1 VAVNPLDA
9 ILSPVSRAGAAAQ
22 NALEV
27 ARFGG
32 LETGEEASAFEVVA
46 TRPIYRLR
54 RYFPP
59 EKGGDVG
66 APVILVP
73 PMMLAAEIYDVS
85 PSSTAVGTLHDQGVD
100 PWVVDF
106 GAPEHEEG
114 GFERTLTDHVLAVSD
129 AVDRVRKATGRDPHL
144 GGYSQGGMFCYQ
156 AAALRRGEGLASLIT
171 FGSPVDTAAA
181 MPLGIPEDVASR
193 VADIL
198 AVSPLARTAV
208 PAWMSRMGFRMLD
221 PVKAARQQFDFV
233 RQLHDREA
241 LLPRERQRQF
251 LQADGWV
258 AWPGPALA
266 DFLKQFV
273 AHNRMLDGG
282 FVIDERLVTLADIEC
297 PILTVVGEVDEIAPA
312 AAVRAIVRAAPNAE
326 VYELTLRA
334 GHFGL
339 VVGSASTATTWPSV
353 AGWTR
358 WRDSGAELPD
368 TIHRVESSTEL
379 EGPGATARAG
389 YGISLAGGVA
399 SNLARSLFSGLART
413 ASSARA
419 LGSEAFSELP
429 RLIRLDQVRPRTRI
443 SLGKLLDEQADD
455 HPEQV
460 FFLFED
466 RAHTHA
472 AAKHRIDSIV
482 RGLISVGVHQ
492 GEHVGVLMEPRP
504 TALTVVA
511 ALNRLGAVAVL
522 LRPDGEVEREAELGE
537 IARVVADPEHM
548 EGAAKADVQVLVLG
562 GGAGPRDLGKGVVD
576 MERID
581 PSEVTLPGW
590 YKPNPGRARDL
601 AFILFTGSGDRT
613 RPNRITNRRWI
624 LSAFGTAAS
633 ASLSEADTVYSV
645 TPVYHPSG
653 LMVGFGGAIAG
664 GARIAMARDFD
675 PGTFWD
681 EVRRYGVTVGTYTW
695 TMLHDLVEA
704 PPNPNERHH
713 PVRLFMGSG
722 MPKGLWTRVIE
733 RFAPA
738 RIVEFYAS
746 TQGEVV
752 LANVSGQ
759 KVGAMGRPLPGSA
772 RVRIAAL
779 DIEGGKLQSTDD
791 GFARECGTNEIGVL
805 VSEVDPD
812 VNPTAET
819 PLRGVFRAD
828 DAWVATGDLFRR
840 DADGDFWLLDSIT
853 TLIHTKDGPFAPT
866 PVRDALWSI
875 PAVDLAVCFGVPD
888 PEGADALV
896 IGAVTLRKGEK
907 LTIAE
912 LDDALAALPEEARP
926 HFVRVVD
933 EIPVTTWY
941 RPITAPLK
949 ALGVPDGKKGVA
961 YRLNSNGGYNKV
973 AKPKPKPKPKPKEK
987 ASA

>member
-1 VAVNPLDA
+1 MNPLDV
-9 ILSPVSRAGAAAQ
+9 IISPISRAGAAAQ

-32 LETGEEASAFEVVA
+32 LETGEEASPFEVVA

-59 EKGGDVG
+59 ADGDETG

-85 PSSTAVGTLHDQGVD
+85 PSSTAVGTLHAQGVD

-106 GAPEHEEG
+106 GAPEREEG
-114 GFERTLTDHVLAVSD
+114 GLERTLTDHVLAVSD
-129 AVDRVRKATGRDPHL
+129 AVDRVRKATGKDPHL

-156 AAALRRGEGLASLIT
+156 AAALRRGEGLSSLVT

-181 MPLGIPEDVASR
+181 MPLGIPGELATR
-193 VADIL
+193 LADIL
-198 AVSPLARTAV
+198 AVSPLARNAV

-221 PVKAARQQFDFV
+221 PVKAARQQLDFV
-233 RQLHDREA
+233 RQLHDRDA
-241 LLPRERQRQF
+241 LLPRERQRRF

-273 AHNRMLDGG
+273 AHNRMLEGG

-297 PILTVVGEVDEIAPA
+297 PILIVVGEVDEIAPA
-312 AAVRAIVRAAPNAE
+312 GAVRAIVRAAPRAE
-326 VYELTLRA
+326 VYELSLKA

-339 VVGSASTATTWPSV
+339 VVGSASTSTTWPAV

-358 WRDSGAELPD
+358 WRDADAKLPDVIRKAEIAAELA
-368 TIHRVESSTEL
+368 ES
-379 EGPGATARAG
+379 PGATTRAG
-389 YGISLAGGVA
+389 YGLGLAAGVG
-399 SNLARSLFSGLART
+399 SNLARSLISGVTGTAGNLQALAE
-413 ASSARA
+413 
-419 LGSEAFSELP
+419 EAVTQLP

-443 SLGKLLDEQADD
+443 SLGKLLDERTAD

-482 RGLISVGVHQ
+482 RGLISIGVHQ

-522 LRPDGEVEREAELGE
+522 LRPDGEVETEAELGE
-537 IARVVADPEHM
+537 IARVVSDPEHSDR
-548 EGAAKADVQVLVLG
+548 AKDTGVQVLVLG
-562 GGAGPRDLGKGVVD
+562 GGAGPRDLGAGVID

-581 PSEVTLPGW
+581 PDEVVLPGW

-601 AFILFTGSGDRT
+601 AFILFTGSGERT

-624 LSAFGTAAS
+624 LSAFGTASS
-633 ASLSEADTVYSV
+633 AALSESDTVYSV

-653 LMVGFGGAIAG
+653 LMVSFGGAIAG

-675 PGTFWD
+675 PETFWD

-695 TMLHDLVEA
+695 TMLRDLVDA

-722 MPKGLWTRVIE
+722 MPKGLWTRVVE

-759 KVGAMGRPLPGSA
+759 KIGAMGRPLPGSA
-772 RVRIAAL
+772 RVRIASIDL
-779 DIEGGKLQSTDD
+779 DAGKLRTTDD

-805 VSEVDPD
+805 VSETDPD

-819 PLRGVFRAD
+819 PLRGVFRPD

-840 DADGDFWLLDSIT
+840 DGDGDYWLLDTIT
-853 TLIHTKDGPFAPT
+853 TLIRTKDGPLAPT

-875 PAVDLAVCFGVPD
+875 PAVDIAVCFGVPD
-888 PEGADALV
+888 PDGTDALV
-896 IGAVTLRKGEK
+896 IGAIALRKGKKILIED
-907 LTIAE
+907 LN
-912 LDDALAALPEEARP
+912 DALSALPDKARP

-941 RPITAPLK
+941 RPITAPLR
-949 ALGVPDGKKGVA
+949 ALGVPAGKRGETA
-961 YRLNSNGGYNKV
+961 YRLDDAGTYNKV
-973 AKPKPKPKPKPKEK
+973 AKAKPKQK
-987 ASA
+987 ARA

>member
-1 VAVNPLDA
+1 
-9 ILSPVSRAGAAAQ
+9 
-22 NALEV
+22 
-27 ARFGG
+27 
-32 LETGEEASAFEVVA
+32 
-46 TRPIYRLR
+46 
-54 RYFPP
+54 
-59 EKGGDVG
+59 
-66 APVILVP
+66 
-73 PMMLAAEIYDVS
+73 
-85 PSSTAVGTLHDQGVD
+85 
-100 PWVVDF
+100 
-106 GAPEHEEG
+106 
-114 GFERTLTDHVLAVSD
+114 
-129 AVDRVRKATGRDPHL
+129 
-144 GGYSQGGMFCYQ
+144 
-156 AAALRRGEGLASLIT
+156 
-171 FGSPVDTAAA
+171 
-181 MPLGIPEDVASR
+181 
-193 VADIL
+193 
-198 AVSPLARTAV
+198 
-208 PAWMSRMGFRMLD
+208 
-221 PVKAARQQFDFV
+221 
-233 RQLHDREA
+233 
-241 LLPRERQRQF
+241 
-251 LQADGWV
+251 
-258 AWPGPALA
+258 
-266 DFLKQFV
+266 
-273 AHNRMLDGG
+273 
-282 FVIDERLVTLADIEC
+282 
-297 PILTVVGEVDEIAPA
+297 
-312 AAVRAIVRAAPNAE
+312 
-326 VYELTLRA
+326 
-334 GHFGL
+334 
-339 VVGSASTATTWPSV
+339 
-353 AGWTR
+353 GWTR
-358 WRDSGAELPD
+358 WRDADAELPD
-368 TIHRVESSTEL
+368 TIRKAEMAAELAES
-379 EGPGATARAG
+379 PGATARAG
-389 YGISLAGGVA
+389 YGLGLAGGVA
-399 SNLARSLFSGLART
+399 SNLARSAISGIGGAVKTVRV
-413 ASSARA
+413 
-419 LGSEAFSELP
+419 LGEEAFSELP

-482 RGLISVGVHQ
+482 RGLISVGIHQ

-522 LRPDGEVEREAELGE
+522 LRPDGDVEREAELGE
-537 IARVVADPEHM
+537 IARVVSDPEHM
-548 EGAAKADVQVLVLG
+548 EVAGEAGVQVLVLG
-562 GGAGPRDLGKGVVD
+562 GGGGPRDLGPGVVD

-581 PSEVTLPGW
+581 PDRVKLPGW

-633 ASLSEADTVYSV
+633 ASLSDADTVYSV

-653 LMVGFGGAIAG
+653 LMVSFGGAIAG

-675 PGTFWD
+675 PATFWD

-695 TMLHDLVEA
+695 TMLRDLVEA
-704 PPNPNERHH
+704 EPNPNERHH

-722 MPKGLWTRVIE
+722 MPQGLWARVIE

-738 RIVEFYAS
+738 RVVEFYAS

-779 DIEGGKLQSTDD
+779 DLEAGKLLTTED
-791 GFARECGTNEIGVL
+791 GFARECDVNEIGVL

-819 PLRGVFRAD
+819 PLRGVFRPD

-840 DADGDFWLLDSIT
+840 DSDGDFWLLDSIA
-853 TLIHTKDGPFAPT
+853 TLIHTSDGPFAPT

-888 PEGADALV
+888 PDGAHALAV
-896 IGAVTLRKGEK
+896 GAVTLRQGQK
-907 LTIAE
+907 LTIAD
-912 LDDALAALPEEARP
+912 LDDAMASLPEKARP

-933 EIPVTTWY
+933 DIPVTTWY
-941 RPITAPLK
+941 RPNTTPLK

-961 YRLNSNGGYNKV
+961 YRLNDAGGYNKV
-973 AKPKPKPKPKPKEK
+973 VKPKRKPKEK

>member
-1 VAVNPLDA
+1 MNPLDV
-9 ILSPVSRAGAAAQ
+9 IISPISRAGAAAQ

-32 LETGEEASAFEVVA
+32 LETGEEASPFEVVA

-59 EKGGDVG
+59 ADGDETG

-85 PSSTAVGTLHDQGVD
+85 PSSTAVGTLHAQGVD

-106 GAPEHEEG
+106 GAPEREEG
-114 GFERTLTDHVLAVSD
+114 GLERTLTDHVLAVSD
-129 AVDRVRKATGRDPHL
+129 AVDRVRKATGKDPHL

-156 AAALRRGEGLASLIT
+156 AAALRRGEGLSSLVT

-181 MPLGIPEDVASR
+181 MPLGIPGELATR
-193 VADIL
+193 LADIL
-198 AVSPLARTAV
+198 AVSPLARNAV

-221 PVKAARQQFDFV
+221 PVKAARQQLDFV
-233 RQLHDREA
+233 RQLHDRDA
-241 LLPRERQRQF
+241 LLPRERQRRF

-273 AHNRMLDGG
+273 AHNRMLEGG

-297 PILTVVGEVDEIAPA
+297 PILIVVGEVDEIAPA
-312 AAVRAIVRAAPNAE
+312 GAVRAIVRAAPRAE
-326 VYELTLRA
+326 VYELSLKA

-339 VVGSASTATTWPSV
+339 VVGSASTSTTWPAV

-358 WRDSGAELPD
+358 WRDADAKLPDVIRKAEIAAELA
-368 TIHRVESSTEL
+368 ES
-379 EGPGATARAG
+379 PGATTRAG
-389 YGISLAGGVA
+389 YGLGLAAGVG
-399 SNLARSLFSGLART
+399 SNLARSLISGVTGTAGNLQALAE
-413 ASSARA
+413 
-419 LGSEAFSELP
+419 EAVTQLP

-443 SLGKLLDEQADD
+443 SLGKLLDERTAD

-482 RGLISVGVHQ
+482 RGLISIGVHQ

-522 LRPDGEVEREAELGE
+522 LRPDGEVETEAELGE
-537 IARVVADPEHM
+537 IARVVSDPEHSDR
-548 EGAAKADVQVLVLG
+548 AKDTGVQVLVLG
-562 GGAGPRDLGKGVVD
+562 GGAGPRDLGAGVID

-581 PSEVTLPGW
+581 PDEVVLPGW

-601 AFILFTGSGDRT
+601 AFILFTGSGERT

-624 LSAFGTAAS
+624 LSAFGTASS
-633 ASLSEADTVYSV
+633 AALSESDTVYSV

-653 LMVGFGGAIAG
+653 LMVSFGGAIAG

-675 PGTFWD
+675 PETFWD

-695 TMLHDLVEA
+695 TMLRDLVDA

-722 MPKGLWTRVIE
+722 MPKGLWTRVVE

-759 KVGAMGRPLPGSA
+759 KIGAMGRPLPGSA
-772 RVRIAAL
+772 RVRIASIDL
-779 DIEGGKLQSTDD
+779 DAGKLRITDD

-805 VSEVDPD
+805 VSETDPD

-819 PLRGVFRAD
+819 PLRGVFRPD

-840 DADGDFWLLDSIT
+840 DGDGDYWLLDTIT
-853 TLIHTKDGPFAPT
+853 TLIRTKDGPLAPT

-875 PAVDLAVCFGVPD
+875 PAVDIAVCFGVPD
-888 PEGADALV
+888 PDGTDALV
-896 IGAVTLRKGEK
+896 IGAIALRKGKKILIED
-907 LTIAE
+907 LN
-912 LDDALAALPEEARP
+912 DALSALPDKARP

-941 RPITAPLK
+941 RPITAPLR
-949 ALGVPDGKKGVA
+949 ALGVPAGKRGETA
-961 YRLNSNGGYNKV
+961 YRLNDAGTYNKV
-973 AKPKPKPKPKPKEK
+973 AKAKPKQK
-987 ASA
+987 ARA

>member
-1 VAVNPLDA
+1 MNPLDV
-9 ILSPVSRAGAAAQ
+9 IISPISRAGAAAQ

-32 LETGEEASAFEVVA
+32 LETGEEASPFEVVA

-59 EKGGDVG
+59 ADGDETG

-85 PSSTAVGTLHDQGVD
+85 PSSTAVGTLHAQGVD

-106 GAPEHEEG
+106 GAPEREEG
-114 GFERTLTDHVLAVSD
+114 GLERTLTDHVLAVSD
-129 AVDRVRKATGRDPHL
+129 AVDRVRKATGKDPHL

-156 AAALRRGEGLASLIT
+156 AAALRRGEGLSSLVT

-181 MPLGIPEDVASR
+181 MPLGIPEELATR
-193 VADIL
+193 LADIL
-198 AVSPLARTAV
+198 AVSPLARNAV

-221 PVKAARQQFDFV
+221 PVKAARQQLDFV
-233 RQLHDREA
+233 RQLHDRDA
-241 LLPRERQRQF
+241 LLPRERQRRF

-273 AHNRMLDGG
+273 AHNRMLEGG

-297 PILTVVGEVDEIAPA
+297 PILIVVGEVDEIAPA
-312 AAVRAIVRAAPNAE
+312 GAVRAIVRAAPRAE
-326 VYELTLRA
+326 VYELSLKA

-339 VVGSASTATTWPSV
+339 VVGSASTSTTWPAV

-358 WRDSGAELPD
+358 WRDADAKLPDVIRKAEIAAELA
-368 TIHRVESSTEL
+368 ES
-379 EGPGATARAG
+379 PGATTRAG
-389 YGISLAGGVA
+389 YGLGLAAGVG
-399 SNLARSLFSGLART
+399 SNLARSLISGVTGTAGNLQALAE
-413 ASSARA
+413 
-419 LGSEAFSELP
+419 EAVTQLP

-443 SLGKLLDEQADD
+443 SLGKLLDERTAD

-482 RGLISVGVHQ
+482 RGLISIGVHQ

-522 LRPDGEVEREAELGE
+522 LRPDGEVETEAELGE
-537 IARVVADPEHM
+537 IARVVSDPEHSDR
-548 EGAAKADVQVLVLG
+548 AKDTGVQVLVLG
-562 GGAGPRDLGKGVVD
+562 GGAGPRDLGAGVID

-581 PSEVTLPGW
+581 PDEVVLPGW

-601 AFILFTGSGDRT
+601 AFILFTGSGERT

-624 LSAFGTAAS
+624 LSAFGTASS
-633 ASLSEADTVYSV
+633 AALSESDTVYSV

-653 LMVGFGGAIAG
+653 LMVSFGGAIAG

-675 PGTFWD
+675 PATFWD

-695 TMLHDLVEA
+695 TMLRDLTEA

-722 MPKGLWTRVIE
+722 MPKGLWTRVVE

-759 KVGAMGRPLPGSA
+759 KIGAMGRPLPGSA
-772 RVRIAAL
+772 RVRIASIDL
-779 DIEGGKLQSTDD
+779 DAGKLRITDD

-805 VSEVDPD
+805 VSETDPD

-819 PLRGVFRAD
+819 PLRGVFRPD

-840 DADGDFWLLDSIT
+840 DGDGDYWLLDTIT
-853 TLIHTKDGPFAPT
+853 TLIRTKDGPLAPT

-875 PAVDLAVCFGVPD
+875 PAVDIAVCFGVPD
-888 PEGADALV
+888 PDGTDALV
-896 IGAVTLRKGEK
+896 IGAIALREGKKILIED
-907 LTIAE
+907 LN
-912 LDDALAALPEEARP
+912 DALSALPDKARP

-941 RPITAPLK
+941 RPITAPLR
-949 ALGVPDGKKGVA
+949 ALGVPAGKRGETA
-961 YRLNSNGGYNKV
+961 YRLNDAGTYNKV
-973 AKPKPKPKPKPKEK
+973 AKAKPKQK
-987 ASA
+987 ARA